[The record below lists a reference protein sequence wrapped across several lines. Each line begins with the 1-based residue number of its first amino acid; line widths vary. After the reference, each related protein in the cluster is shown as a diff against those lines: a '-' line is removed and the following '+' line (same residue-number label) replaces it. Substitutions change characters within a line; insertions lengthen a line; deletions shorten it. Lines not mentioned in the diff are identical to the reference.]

1 MIKQKYMNLK
11 RLKLIGLLMVG
22 LGNHIDAQYTY
33 NHDATKM
40 NQITIMEMG
49 TGSFSPE
56 AYYTLFHSSYKKSA
70 ASKNKMTFRT
80 TAGVTSY
87 AQVEYA
93 EQIDS
98 SLVSRAKIE
107 ALNVSDRSGGV
118 LDLAWLAEKNKINEK
133 MQSFLNNI
141 NRIVPA
147 GGSPDDRKRWNE
159 YYQVFQCA
167 IKATQ
172 QAYMPN
178 AQRKKE
184 YLKIYEDVTRQNDL
198 LIRQLVKMS
207 NVDRTKEILS
217 ATSDYSVD
225 IGSIAASCFGRWKTV
240 GQTHSTRN

>member
-1 MIKQKYMNLK
+1 MKLK
-11 RLKLIGLLMVG
+11 RLMLVGLLMAG
-22 LGNHIDAQYTY
+22 LGNSVKAQYTY
-33 NHDATKM
+33 NHDAAKM

-49 TGSFSPE
+49 TGGFSPE
-56 AYYTLFHSSYKKSA
+56 AYYTLFHSNYKKSA

-93 EQIDS
+93 ELIDS

-107 ALNVSDRSGGV
+107 ALNVADRSGGA
-118 LDLAWLAEKNKINEK
+118 LDLAWVAEKNKINDK

-147 GGSPDDRKRWNE
+147 GGSADDRKRWNE

-172 QAYMPN
+172 EAYMPN
-178 AQRKKE
+178 AQRKKQ
-184 YLKIYEDVTRQNDL
+184 YLRIYEDVTKQNDL
-198 LIRQLVKMS
+198 LIKQLVQMS
-207 NVDRTKEILS
+207 NADKTKELLS
-217 ATSDYSVD
+217 ATSDYTVD
-225 IGSIAASCFGRWKTV
+225 VGSIAASCFGRWRNV
-240 GQTHSTRN
+240 GHTQTSRN